1 MSNIAIRIEGLSKQY
16 RIGKSRE
23 AASGGRS
30 LMKTAAGPFRYL
42 ANTLR
47 PPDETEILWALRN
60 VSFSVERGKVMGII
74 GRNGTGKSTL
84 LKCLA
89 RITEPTEGRAEIH
102 GRVAAMLEV
111 GTGFHPELTGRENIF
126 LSGAILGMKRVEIE
140 RKLDEI
146 VDFSGIEKF
155 LETPIKYYSS
165 GMRVRLGFA
174 VAAHL
179 EPEILLVDEVLAV
192 GDAEFQRKCL
202 GKMSDVAHEGRTV
215 LFVSH
220 NMAAMQSLCT
230 HGVFMQKGQVVVDG
244 SINEAVSAYLRTV
257 EQLQNTDLASRT
269 ERGGNGPL
277 RLTDLKITQPDNPQS
292 GTLVAGGPAH
302 LEFAI
307 SPIPPKTVLNY
318 LDFTVYD
325 IHGNPVTYFST
336 AEHGSQD
343 TASAGIGSKVI
354 CDVDELLLLPGR
366 YRMNVGIT
374 ANGEHSDHV
383 VGAAFFNVEE
393 GHVNG
398 RPIAFQNGRPGSV
411 IFSHRWV
418 LPIIPS

>member
-1 MSNIAIRIEGLSKQY
+1 MSEIAIRIEGLGKQY
-16 RIGKSRE
+16 RIGK
-23 AASGGRS
+23 AQQPTSGGKSFLRS
-30 LMKTAAGPFRYL
+30 VSRSFGYL
-42 ANTLR
+42 ANSLR
-47 PPDETEILWALRN
+47 PADAAEVLWALRD
-60 VSFSVERGKVMGII
+60 VSFNVERGKVMGII

-89 RITEPTEGRAEIH
+89 RITEPTEGRAEIQ

-230 HGVFMQKGQVVVDG
+230 HGVFMQKGRVVVDG

-257 EQLQNTDLASRT
+257 EQFQTADLATRT
-269 ERGGNGPL
+269 ERGGKGPL
-277 RLTDLKITQPDNPQS
+277 RLTGIQVTHPDRPLS
-292 GTLVAGGPAH
+292 GSLVAGGPAH
-302 LEFAI
+302 LEFVINA
-307 SPIPPKTVLNY
+307 IPPKTVLNY

-325 IHGNPVTYFST
+325 IHGNPVVYFST

-343 TASAGIGSKVI
+343 TASASIGSKVI

-383 VGAAFFNVEE
+383 VGAAFFSVEE

-398 RPIAFQNGRPGSV
+398 RPIPFQNGRPGSV
-411 IFSHRWV
+411 IFSHRWIV
-418 LPIIPS
+418 PISSN